1 LHKRNTPNHRS
12 AVALR
17 DKHPCSRADTT
28 LILPSGRRSRL
39 PLLRESP
46 ELRLSFLQMHRAAW
60 SSASLQLDSA
70 PTPRHRGSSANEI
83 IDVSRDATD
92 AAHHD
97 NQHFRDGTAIDDD
110 STPHP
115 LAPRDPNAPAVKVE
129 RLLRKPSNG
138 LLARLRLLD
147 KRNRKSVAK
156 ATEIGRIPASQL
168 RQLEQLHGQQEREVE
183 VKRRGREWLPLSP
196 PVPGESDLHSA
207 MAAYVH
213 HESDASSIMSVSDR
227 LMPSDSEAEDPHTD
241 TQKYRLPEIGKSRG
255 SSRNG
260 FILEDGTIA
269 SRDRP
274 PTPPPKDPPSYRNS
288 YFGGDMDDERST
300 DISDLESSYFNP
312 SNLSRAGSIYT
323 LSRASFTNQLSQLTS
338 INLPQASSLS
348 SSISAIPTSASAA
361 RALND
366 TSDQIRMWIKKASEV
381 LNGLDAEDDV
391 EWAAAG
397 GREGLGDVDAAINRF
412 EALIDVYVGA
422 IEQLELRPDVGKLSA
437 QELQG
442 VVERMEKI
450 LKSWKDIKSTL
461 QGIKV
466 QVEVA
471 MEWEELWN
479 TVLGEIGQEV
489 EGINRMI
496 FEMEERRHRG
506 MMDAMA
512 EPGHQ
517 LDIKELETIVEE
529 APSRTVKA
537 APASPRSEGVST
549 QAEAATQSPVPQTS
563 EEDKNLVGLT
573 ARMQPLRASL
583 DFLPMRLSAFLMRA
597 KPIFPSGCDEL
608 LRRKEY
614 LEDKY
619 NKLEADAESLRKE
632 LGEDRWVLIFRK
644 ASRQAL
650 KMCESVERSVT
661 KLRDA
666 LDEGVQHTNP
676 AALAKKIENYE
687 AKKVHYGPAIQQVLS
702 IIDKGVQTRLTV
714 NGEILRLQADM
725 VRCWA
730 ELEANTKGMD
740 FALEQ
745 LQINKNH
752 TTLRDSVSTI
762 LSEQQSVTSSAGGT
776 MLDTPG
782 SSPASSVVLLSRQ
795 GSEQGVSSPYA
806 KSRQSSFA
814 SNATARSQTG
824 KRYSSLPTS
833 MVNSQSSIPPKPPM
847 SRSSV
852 SELRSSYRVSGASSR
867 LYTTPPTARSVTRSE
882 SRTDNRSDRPRW
894 NASTNLKDTNIG
906 HNFKPLSLTS
916 TSPYLRKPVAPRTPR
931 SVSTPQ
937 PSPLGRSFVGSR
949 PPSALASRAPST
961 PNKLTPRLKTQQS
974 MSAVPQSRPS
984 LTPLSQPPKV
994 ASSGRS
1000 SSSSLPRASVYI
1012 APSSTQRPPTT
1023 PSSSYA
1029 PSIASPAS
1037 TATLT
1042 NHSRTTSTALSS
1054 LDDNSPVAAEPMA
1067 AESPTPR
1074 LHRSRPSTS
1083 LAGRRGSMLPQPK
1096 RSLSGQIESSSPV
1109 PANGRTS
1116 RTGGGR
1122 MSSLGDRRISMGLPP
1137 KSGA

>member
-1 LHKRNTPNHRS
+1 
-12 AVALR
+12 
-17 DKHPCSRADTT
+17 
-28 LILPSGRRSRL
+28 
-39 PLLRESP
+39 
-46 ELRLSFLQMHRAAW
+46 MHQAAW
-60 SSASLQLDSA
+60 SSALLQQYTTPAA
-70 PTPRHRGSSANEI
+70 PHPKGTANES

-92 AAHHD
+92 AAHDLQQSHD
-97 NQHFRDGTAIDDD
+97 NDT
-110 STPHP
+110 STSTSHP
-115 LAPRDPNAPAVKVE
+115 LAPRDPNAPVPKTE
-129 RLLRKPSNG
+129 RLLRKPSHG

-147 KRNRKSVAK
+147 KRSKKSVSK
-156 ATEIGRIPASQL
+156 AAEIGRIPASQL
-168 RQLEQLHGQQEREVE
+168 RQLEELHGQQQERDVEVE
-183 VKRRGREWLPLSP
+183 RRGREWLPLSL
-196 PVPGESDLHSA
+196 PVPGESDLQSA
-207 MAAYVH
+207 MASYVH

-260 FILEDGTIA
+260 FVLEDGTVA

-288 YFGGDMDDERST
+288 YFGGDVDDGRFT
-300 DISDLESSYFNP
+300 DNSDFESSYFNP

-338 INLPQASSLS
+338 IKLPQASSLS
-348 SSISAIPTSASAA
+348 TSISAIPTSGVAA

-366 TSDQIRMWIKKASEV
+366 ASDQIRMWIKKASEV
-381 LNGLDAEDDV
+381 LSGLDAEDDI

-397 GREGLGDVDAAINRF
+397 GREGLGDVDAAIYRF

-422 IEQLELRPDVGKLSA
+422 IEQLELRPDIAKLSA
-437 QELQG
+437 EELQG

-461 QGIKV
+461 EGIKV

-489 EGINRMI
+489 EGISRMI

-506 MMDAMA
+506 LMDAMA
-512 EPGHQ
+512 EPGQQ

-529 APSRTVKA
+529 APSLTARA
-537 APASPRSEGVST
+537 AAAGTRLSAGLK
-549 QAEAATQSPVPQTS
+549 QAEAAAQSPPPQSS
-563 EEDKNLVGLT
+563 EEDKNLVGLL

-608 LRRKEY
+608 HKRQEY

-619 NKLEADAESLRKE
+619 KKLEADAESLRKE
-632 LGEDRWVLIFRK
+632 LGEDRWVIIFRK

-650 KMCESVERSVT
+650 RMCESVERSVG

-676 AALAKKIENYE
+676 AALAKKIESYE

-714 NGEILRLQADM
+714 NGEILRLQGDM
-725 VRCWA
+725 VRRWA
-730 ELEANTKGMD
+730 ELEANTKGLD

-752 TTLRDSVSTI
+752 TTLRDSISTI
-762 LSEQQSVTSSAGGT
+762 LSEQQSIASSAGGT
-776 MLDTPG
+776 MIDTPG

-795 GSEQGVSSPYA
+795 SSDQGVPSPYA

-814 SNATARSQTG
+814 SSTTTRSQLN
-824 KRYSSLPTS
+824 KRYSSMPTS
-833 MVNSQSSIPPKPPM
+833 MANSQGNITRKTPL

-852 SELRSSYRVSGASSR
+852 SELRPPGGVSGVSAR
-867 LYTTPPTARSVTRSE
+867 LYTTPPPARGMSRSE

-894 NASTNLKDTNIG
+894 NASTNLKDTGIG

-937 PSPLGRSFVGSR
+937 PSPLARSFADSR
-949 PPSALASRAPST
+949 PPSSLVSRAPS
-961 PNKLTPRLKTQQS
+961 TPRLKTQQS
-974 MSAVPQSRPS
+974 MPAVPKSRPS
-984 LTPLSQPPKV
+984 PAPLSQPPKATV
-994 ASSGRS
+994 SGRS
-1000 SSSSLPRASVYI
+1000 SSSLLPRASMYI
-1012 APSSTQRPPTT
+1012 TPGSLQGQPTT
-1023 PSSSYA
+1023 PSSAYA
-1029 PSIASPAS
+1029 PSTASSTSTVTLANHNRQTMEGNSPAY
-1037 TATLT
+1037 
-1042 NHSRTTSTALSS
+1042 
-1054 LDDNSPVAAEPMA
+1054 
-1067 AESPTPR
+1067 AESSATGAEQQHADGSPTSRRPKP
-1074 LHRSRPSTS
+1074 RPSTS
-1083 LAGRRGSMLPQPK
+1083 LAGRRSSLLPQPK
-1096 RSLSGQIESSSPV
+1096 RTLSGQSEGSSPGT
-1109 PANGRTS
+1109 AHNRLSMAGSGRVS
-1116 RTGGGR
+1116 SLGGR
-1122 MSSLGDRRISMGLPP
+1122 MTSMGFSSSTVPRRDGTGKLM
-1137 KSGA
+1137 